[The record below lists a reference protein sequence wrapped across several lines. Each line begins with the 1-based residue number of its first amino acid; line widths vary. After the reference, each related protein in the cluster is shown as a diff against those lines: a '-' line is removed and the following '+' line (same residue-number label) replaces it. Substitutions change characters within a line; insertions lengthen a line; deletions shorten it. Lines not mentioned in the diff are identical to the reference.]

1 MTAISTP
8 STAVSAATPASATS
22 GALAKLSSDSNTF
35 LKLLTT
41 QMQNQ
46 DPLKPMDT
54 SEYTQQLV
62 QFSQVEQSIQQ
73 NQSLKDILAKLSSN
87 DLSNAAA
94 MIGKTASFDSS
105 IAGLGPNGGTSWR
118 YTLDRPA
125 QSLVATVSDAAGNTV
140 TTRSIDPAGGRFN
153 WDGTDDRGQRA
164 TPGTYTLSL
173 AAVDA
178 AGSTVPAGI
187 WAQGVVAEVS
197 VDQGK
202 LTLLANGQKYG
213 IASLAQLGTSTI
225 GPDTT
230 SR

>member
-1 MTAISTP
+1 MPSITTP
-8 STAVSAATPASATS
+8 TATPAAAAPS

-94 MIGKTASFDSS
+94 LIGKVASFDSS
-105 IAGLGPNGGTSWR
+105 IAGLGPSGTTSWR
-118 YTLDRPA
+118 YSLDRPA

-140 TTRSIDPAGGRFN
+140 TTRRIDPAGDRFA
-153 WDGTDDRGQRA
+153 WDGTDDRGERA
-164 TPGTYTLSL
+164 APGTYTLSL
-173 AAVDA
+173 SAIDA
-178 AGSTVPAGI
+178 SGSSVPAAI
-187 WAQGVVAEVS
+187 AAQGVVVEVL
-197 VDQGK
+197 VDRGQ

-213 IASLAQLGTSTI
+213 AASLVQLGS
-225 GPDTT
+225 DTNG
-230 SR
+230 R

>member
-1 MTAISTP
+1 MTSI
-8 STAVSAATPASATS
+8 TAPATATSAVAPASATS
-22 GALAKLSSDSNTF
+22 GALAKLSNDSNTF

-94 MIGKTASFDSS
+94 LIGKTASFDSS
-105 IAGLGPNGGTSWR
+105 IAGLQPTGGSSWR
-118 YTLDRPA
+118 YMLDRPA

-140 TTRSIDPAGGRFN
+140 TTRAVDPAGGRFD
-153 WDGTDDRGQRA
+153 WDGTDDQGNRA
-164 TPGTYTLSL
+164 APGTYTLSL

-178 AGSTVPAGI
+178 GGSTVPAKI
-187 WAQGVVAEVS
+187 AAQGMVAEVS
-197 VDQGK
+197 VDQGQ
-202 LTLLANGQKYG
+202 LTLLANGQRYG
-213 IASLAQLGTSTI
+213 AASLLQLGSTMANQ
-225 GPDTT
+225 
-230 SR
+230 